1 MIQYQPPKQPATG
14 ESTEQLDPASRRR
27 LQNRLNQR
35 ASRKWRRL
43 SSRLTAGSRSHPHV
57 GKRKQAE
64 KQKEQREQRWI
75 IYTNEANVSPATKDV
90 RAKETPGSTP
100 TPEDSPI
107 SQDPTGPFTCGPS
120 SQLSPVR
127 YFNQLKRQ
135 IVETAG
141 KLPPSPGLIHSVT
154 QFNIL
159 RAMFQNA
166 ATMDL
171 TMDILSEDI
180 ASSFNIAGPITFNLP
195 PSLQPIPTQK
205 QIIHHPWIDLL
216 PVQSFRNSLIVRMA
230 EYDDEELCGDLYG
243 LSSPTGKVGLIVW
256 GESWDPLAYE
266 LSEEVVRKWSWM
278 LKDSPELLIS
288 TNYWR
293 RKRGEKPLKFYE
305 PRDHF
310 IHEIE

>member
-1 MIQYQPPKQPATG
+1 MTQKQPSKQPETS
-14 ESTEQLDPASRRR
+14 ESTEKLDPVSRRR

-35 ASRKWRRL
+35 ASRK
-43 SSRLTAGSRSHPHV
+43 
-57 GKRKQAE
+57 RKQAE
-64 KQKEQREQRWI
+64 KQKEERQQRWI
-75 IYTNEANVSPATKDV
+75 IYTNEANVPSVREDV
-90 RAKETPGSTP
+90 RAKETPESTP
-100 TPEDSPI
+100 TPKNSPI
-107 SQDPTGPFTCGPS
+107 SQDQTSPFTCGT

-127 YFNQLKRQ
+127 YFNQLKRELVQ
-135 IVETAG
+135 AAG
-141 KLPPSPGLIHSVT
+141 KLSPSPGLIHSVT
-154 QFNIL
+154 QFNIM

-195 PSLQPIPTQK
+195 PSLQPSSTQK

-243 LSSPTGKVGLIVW
+243 LSSSTGKVGLIVW
-256 GESWDPLAYE
+256 GESWDPFAYE

-293 RKRGEKPLKFYE
+293 RRRGEKPLKFFE
-305 PRDHF
+305 PNDHF